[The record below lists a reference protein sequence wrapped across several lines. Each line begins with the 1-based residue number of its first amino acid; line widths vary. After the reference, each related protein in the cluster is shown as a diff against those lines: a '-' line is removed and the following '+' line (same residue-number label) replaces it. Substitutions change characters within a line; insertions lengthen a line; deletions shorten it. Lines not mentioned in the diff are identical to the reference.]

1 MAIYNIER
9 NKLDYILTDLLPVE
23 LPELF
28 NINSFYEYLLEN
40 KKILDKS
47 TKEIKGAIE
56 SNKGI
61 PFQGGWATAPL
72 KYNILKGNDGI
83 REMSVMQ
90 PLSMLNIF
98 FFLEYYQKEL
108 LIDLKENSI
117 FSLRYHSKNN
127 NLYYKKRVKKVTE
140 YYSNMAKKINKGAI
154 QQTGIYF
161 KIRPFNSV
169 AAFTD
174 SRKWQ
179 QLNFKYSYFARM
191 DYKSCFDSIYTHAF
205 KWIIQKNV
213 VESKDVKNT
222 NIYTVIDRVLQNIN
236 SKSSHGV
243 LVGPEFSRMIVELLL
258 QEIDVEVC
266 RALLLKGYKKNVDY
280 NIYRYVDDIFI
291 FSNGEKTIK
300 EIISTIT
307 EISQKYMIGP
317 NDSKLLITTTPFILN
332 HWIFRAREFADK
344 IASLFYTDTEMR
356 QLDDEKKYLIRSEY
370 INIAKLKSEFNLL
383 VCDFPNEKRK
393 IVSYALSTLLNQI
406 SKKKD
411 GVTLFKDKTHN
422 KAILILDLALYF
434 LSYCPCFEHIQKI
447 ISIAVYF
454 NDELSF
460 CDDDELHNKLQ
471 VLFNSYAFVFMRGNL
486 NDICNLFL
494 FYHEFNMVIPYDIE
508 VNVFEKIK
516 ASNNP
521 MLLAVYLI
529 YSQYY
534 KPYFNTVKKEI
545 QKIIDKNIKQITKG
559 EEMLQSEFWFILIF
573 INCPFISRELKQ
585 TMKEIVDRIYV
596 CNARHP
602 SEKMINLI
610 CDYLR
615 TNKNDLFFS
624 WSVHHFS
631 MSKQIAFRTYQR
643 SIFREY
649 RNKHAQSLY
658 GSIE

>member
-47 TKEIKGAIE
+47 TKDIKKAITLNE
-56 SNKGI
+56 KI
-61 PFQGGWATAPL
+61 PFKSGWATAPL

-98 FFLEYYQKEL
+98 FFLECYQKEL
-108 LIDLKENSI
+108 LINLKENSI
-117 FSLRYHSKNN
+117 FSLRYHCKNS
-127 NLYYKKRVKKVTE
+127 NLYYKKKEKKVTE
-140 YYSNMAKKINKGAI
+140 YYSDTAKRINKGVI
-154 QQTGIYF
+154 QQTGVYF

-174 SRKWQ
+174 SSKWQ

-213 VESKDVKNT
+213 VESKGVNNT
-222 NIYTVIDRVLQNIN
+222 NIYTVIDRILQNIN

-258 QEIDVEVC
+258 QEIDVEVF
-266 RALLLKGYKKNVDY
+266 RALLLKGYKKSVDY

-291 FSNGEKTIK
+291 FSNGEQTIK

-307 EISQKYMIGP
+307 EISQKYMISP
-317 NDSKLLITTTPFILN
+317 NDSKLLITTIPFILN
-332 HWIFRAREFADK
+332 NWIFRAREFADK
-344 IASLFYTDTEMR
+344 IASLFYTNTEMR

-370 INIAKLKSEFNLL
+370 ANIAKLKSEFNLL

-411 GVTLFKDKTHN
+411 GVNLFKDKTHN
-422 KAILILDLALYF
+422 KAIRILDLALYF

-454 NDELSF
+454 NDELNF
-460 CDDDELHNKLQ
+460 CDDDELHKKLQ
-471 VLFNSYAFVFMRGNL
+471 DLFNSYAFVFMRGNL

-508 VNVFEKIK
+508 VNVYEKIK
-516 ASNNP
+516 TTNNP

-534 KPYFNTVKKEI
+534 KPYFNKVKKEI

-573 INCPFISRELKQ
+573 INCPFISRGLKQ
-585 TMKEIVDRIYV
+585 TMKDIVDRIYV
-596 CNARHP
+596 RKANHP
-602 SEKMINLI
+602 SGKMINLI

-624 WSVHHFS
+624 WGVHHFDI
-631 MSKQIAFRTYQR
+631 SKQIAFRTYQR

-649 RNKHAQSLY
+649 KNKHAQTLY